1 VDAKQKSISLL
12 AFWIFTILL
21 PLGVAATDIDLST
34 IQKRDESTII
44 QVKDLE
50 KLKTLRETLKTTDE
64 NDTDV
69 IETIDETKKTESSN
83 TKAGSSFRWPALIQ
97 SMFSEYWVE
106 FLALI
111 VSVVGVVLAISGYSF
126 ANKKKRKYLKKYLHD
141 IDDVY
146 TSYKMKSRRCEAE
159 LFRLQ
164 DQIEDRL
171 TAGNIDENTFQLL
184 EGRIQKYMEEIK
196 ALERGEGNS

>member
-1 VDAKQKSISLL
+1 MDAKQKSISLL

>member
-1 VDAKQKSISLL
+1 M

>member
-1 VDAKQKSISLL
+1 
-12 AFWIFTILL
+12 
-21 PLGVAATDIDLST
+21 
-34 IQKRDESTII
+34 
-44 QVKDLE
+44 
-50 KLKTLRETLKTTDE
+50 
-64 NDTDV
+64 
-69 IETIDETKKTESSN
+69 
-83 TKAGSSFRWPALIQ
+83 
-97 SMFSEYWVE
+97 
-106 FLALI
+106 
-111 VSVVGVVLAISGYSF
+111 
-126 ANKKKRKYLKKYLHD
+126 LHD